1 MLIIPVFIVGCSAS
15 NAQHVTVLQNAK
27 VWKGSCV
34 VLPCKYTTGT
44 VNTFVWF
51 HNAVYQG
58 NEFQGNIVYHSTNKD
73 QVDELFANRVQYA
86 GKETKDCAIKITNF
100 QKEDEGRYQVR
111 LYGTGFKWMS
121 KNVTIEVSD
130 TGPALEITNPTEI
143 RESNSITL
151 TCSINYYC
159 PMDNII
165 WIGEVNG
172 TSTPNVK
179 YDLDGTRT
187 SSSFTFS
194 ASWKDDKKNITCVIE
209 RGDGET
215 GNKTIQL
222 NVKHSPKNV
231 QVLPN
236 NATIKIQK
244 SQPLTLTC
252 SVESSNP
259 PAYQITWY
267 KDESLQN
274 FNRGNEKEYQ
284 VTSSGTYLCK
294 AKNTIDETT
303 SKPVE
308 VSVLH
313 APENVFI
320 KKPDKIVEGMDI
332 LLTCS
337 ATANP
342 PVFRYVW
349 FKEGNECY
357 NNTNNEFTISKIK
370 ENDSGTYTCL
380 ARNELNDTVSD
391 EVVLDVTYAPRFPRV
406 VLVLDGKTFDEE
418 DVTLIEGDK
427 VTFQCIVNSSN
438 PDVSKYTFY
447 KNNEEFKKYINR
459 PIEAKDAGQYIC
471 EAQNTAGR
479 TKSPGVYVDVHY
491 PPNGVKI
498 YTTSNIVQENQKIKL
513 TCSSKSSKPK
523 ISRYEWYKNRVLFR
537 NSTSEFFELWVEW
550 THTGSYSCKAFNVIG
565 FTESQETKIIVQYA
579 PRNVTLNILPGEH
592 VTEHMDVK
600 MTCTGKGN
608 PDVGYTFY
616 LNDVPLS
623 SGYGFFSLYN
633 VQVKDSGKYSCVAQN
648 DVGPGISNV
657 VYLHVSYSPTSIG
670 KFASMA
676 VFPFIALLIIIF
688 LISNNESADNMGRQ
702 AQSMHGSIDQ
712 LNYAS
717 VKFPPAPAKRQINP
731 PSANILFVFLIFI
744 FLQYENIESSK
755 RTNDESQDEIHYSVI
770 TNLKKKSANREY
782 DPEVEYA
789 KLRHS

>member
-1 MLIIPVFIVGCSAS
+1 MKVQIILACGLLTIFLQGCSAS

-222 NVKHSPKNV
+222 NVKH
-231 QVLPN
+231 
-236 NATIKIQK
+236 
-244 SQPLTLTC
+244 
-252 SVESSNP
+252 
-259 PAYQITWY
+259 
-267 KDESLQN
+267 
-274 FNRGNEKEYQ
+274 
-284 VTSSGTYLCK
+284 
-294 AKNTIDETT
+294 
-303 SKPVE
+303 
-308 VSVLH
+308 
-313 APENVFI
+313 
-320 KKPDKIVEGMDI
+320 
-332 LLTCS
+332 
-337 ATANP
+337 
-342 PVFRYVW
+342 
-349 FKEGNECY
+349 
-357 NNTNNEFTISKIK
+357 
-370 ENDSGTYTCL
+370 
-380 ARNELNDTVSD
+380 
-391 EVVLDVTYAPRFPRV
+391 APRFPRV

-688 LISNNESADNMGRQ
+688 LIVRFRVCIRGAFSRKKEDDTNDSSFFIMKKSNNESADNMGRQ

-731 PSANILFVFLIFI
+731 PSAMEDNDITTVYSVVRKVPNTAE
-744 FLQYENIESSK
+744 YENIESSK

>member
-1 MLIIPVFIVGCSAS
+1 MKVQIILACGLLTIFLQGCSAS

-313 APENVFI
+313 AP
-320 KKPDKIVEGMDI
+320 
-332 LLTCS
+332 
-337 ATANP
+337 
-342 PVFRYVW
+342 
-349 FKEGNECY
+349 
-357 NNTNNEFTISKIK
+357 
-370 ENDSGTYTCL
+370 
-380 ARNELNDTVSD
+380 
-391 EVVLDVTYAPRFPRV
+391 RFPRV

-688 LISNNESADNMGRQ
+688 LIVRFRVCIRGAFSRKKEDDTNDSSFFIMKKSNNESADNMGRQ

-731 PSANILFVFLIFI
+731 PSAMEDNDITTVYSVVRKVPNTAE
-744 FLQYENIESSK
+744 YENIESSK